1 MLVRNVFES
10 DFLGIVDKSKEW
22 GDLVLER
29 EAIYHVMCVHFRGTC
44 FVAEDKGRM
53 IGYLLGFRSQTFP
66 DQAYMH
72 LLQVDPSYR
81 GLGVG
86 QRLFSQFQQ
95 AAMALGCKKI
105 TAVAR
110 PQNKAGMAFYQ
121 RMGLKPEANG
131 NMIEVEG
138 LQAVKD
144 YNGPGKHMVLWS
156 KELKVD

>member
-10 DFLGIVDKSKEW
+10 DFLGIVEKSKEW
-22 GDLVLER
+22 GDLVIER
-29 EAIYHVMCVHFRGTC
+29 ETIYHVMCVHFRGTC
-44 FVAEDKGRM
+44 FVAEDRGEL
-53 IGYLLGFRSQTFP
+53 IGYLLGFRSQALP

-72 LLQVDPSYR
+72 LLQVAPSYR

-95 AAMALGCKKI
+95 AAIAMGCKKI
-105 TAVAR
+105 TAVSR
-110 PQNKAGMAFYQ
+110 PQNKTGMAFYK
-121 RMGLKPEANG
+121 RMGLRQETAA

-138 LQAVKD
+138 VQAIKD

-156 KELKVD
+156 KEI